1 MVDPPWIKVCG
12 LTREA
17 DVEQAEAGGANLLG
31 FVHYPRSPRGLSL
44 ELAAELMGAAAA
56 DATTVLV
63 VVNAAPSEL
72 TAWIRQTGARA
83 VQLCGAE
90 QPADFADFDVPILR
104 RVGVDDQAGDEI
116 EAWRQVACAFV
127 LDHPSAPGGTG
138 QGVDLELAAELAAQ
152 APCLLAGG
160 LDGGNLEQRAARVR
174 PAGVDAAS
182 RIEARPG
189 IKDPEALTAYL
200 SAARRALHSP
210 A

>member
-12 LTREA
+12 LTREV
-17 DVEQAEAGGANLLG
+17 DVEQAAAGGANLLG
-31 FVHYPRSPRGLSL
+31 FVHYQRSPRGLSL
-44 ELAAELMGAAAA
+44 GRAAELISRAPA
-56 DATTVLV
+56 DATPVLV
-63 VVNAAPSEL
+63 VVDAVPDQLDSWVA
-72 TAWIRQTGARA
+72 QTGAQA

-90 QPADFADFDVPILR
+90 QPGDFAGFRVPILR
-104 RVGVDDQAGDEI
+104 RVGVGAQADGEMG
-116 EAWRQVACAFV
+116 AWRDVARAFV
-127 LDHPSAPGGTG
+127 LDHPAAPGGTG
-138 QGVDLELAAELAAQ
+138 QGVKLELAAELAAQ

-189 IKDPEALTAYL
+189 VKDLEALTAYL
-200 SAARRALHSP
+200 SAARRALLSP